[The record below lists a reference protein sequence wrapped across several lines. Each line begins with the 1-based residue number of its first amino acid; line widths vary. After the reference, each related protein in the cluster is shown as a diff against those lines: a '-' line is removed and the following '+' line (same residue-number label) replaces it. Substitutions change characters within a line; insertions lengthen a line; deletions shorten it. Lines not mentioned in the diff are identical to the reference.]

1 MRSAPDPFRVRG
13 TRRAVHVSVAAAQ
26 RSVLDRVVAVAVEL
40 VAVRRVVETGLE
52 LVLVGGTAGV
62 IAVVGFILAA
72 VGVMGFGI
80 PFIAAIVAVVCGLI
94 FRRTVS
100 R

>member
-1 MRSAPDPFRVRG
+1 VGLTPSSGGPPSRRSRE
-13 TRRAVHVSVAAAQ
+13 RRAYQ
-26 RSVLDRVVAVAVEL
+26 
-40 VAVRRVVETGLE
+40 

-62 IAVVGFILAA
+62 IAVVGLVLAA
-72 VGVMGFGI
+72 VGVIGFGI
-80 PFIAAIVAVVCGLI
+80 PFIAVIVAVVCGLI

>member
-1 MRSAPDPFRVRG
+1 
-13 TRRAVHVSVAAAQ
+13 
-26 RSVLDRVVAVAVEL
+26 VLA
-40 VAVRRVVETGLE
+40 GS
-52 LVLVGGTAGV
+52 TAGV

-72 VGVMGFGI
+72 IDVMGFGI
-80 PFIAAIVAVVCGLI
+80 PFIAAIVAVVCLLL

>member
-1 MRSAPDPFRVRG
+1 MGLTPSSGGPPSRRG
-13 TRRAVHVSVAAAQ
+13 RERRAYQ
-26 RSVLDRVVAVAVEL
+26 
-40 VAVRRVVETGLE
+40 
-52 LVLVGGTAGV
+52 LVLVGSTAGV

-72 VGVMGFGI
+72 VGVLGFGI
-80 PFIAAIVAVVCGLI
+80 PFLAAIVAVVCGLL

>member
-1 MRSAPDPFRVRG
+1 
-13 TRRAVHVSVAAAQ
+13 
-26 RSVLDRVVAVAVEL
+26 
-40 VAVRRVVETGLE
+40 
-52 LVLVGGTAGV
+52 VLVGSTAGV

-72 VGVMGFGI
+72 IDVMGFGI
-80 PFIAAIVAVVCGLI
+80 PFIAAIVAVVCLLL